1 MIERGGSIVRVA
13 IYVQATIGEASAFY
27 ENSFKPSLV
36 DYLSGFDLT
45 FEEGFTAK

>member
-1 MIERGGSIVRVA
+1 MTERGGSIVRVA

-27 ENSFKPSLV
+27 EKTFKQSLV
-36 DYLSGFDLT
+36 DYLSGFALT